1 MREVVVFSILKRV
14 IVGHAGAAML
24 RLPAVAGR
32 FYPSNPNELAA
43 SVRRM
48 SAARGDG
55 AVPAEIPVV
64 ACLVPHA
71 GYMYSGAVAGEV
83 FGRIELPKKI
93 VILGVRHFPR
103 GESAAILTSGA
114 WRTPLG
120 DAPIDTELAMALRDA
135 CPRLREDLVAH
146 SQEHS
151 LEVQIPFLQVLAP
164 GFSFVPVALGTLR
177 FDDLVRVGEAVARI
191 LSAAKERVL
200 LLATS
205 DLNHYEDDA
214 TTRVKDAKAVER
226 LLALD
231 ARGLFDVC
239 REEKISM
246 CGLGPAVATITAL
259 RAMGVT
265 RGELVRYATSANV
278 SGDTSSV
285 VGYAGVVWGRAK

>member
-1 MREVVVFSILKRV
+1 
-14 IVGHAGAAML
+14 ML

-32 FYPSNPNELAA
+32 FYPANPSELA
-43 SVRRM
+43 STVRRV
-48 SAARGDG
+48 SAPRDAASSSDVG
-55 AVPAEIPVV
+55 AEKISVT

-83 FGRIELPKKI
+83 FGRIALPKKI
-93 VILGVRHFPR
+93 LILGVRHFPR
-103 GESAAILTSGA
+103 GESAAILSNGA

-120 DAPIDTELAMALRDA
+120 DAPIDTELGTALRDA
-135 CPRLREDLVAH
+135 CPLLREDSVAH

-164 GFSFVPVALGTLR
+164 GFSFVPVALGTVR
-177 FDDLVRVGEAVARI
+177 FDDLVRVGEAVARA
-191 LSAAKERVL
+191 LLAAQEPVL

-214 TTRVKDAKAVER
+214 TTRVKDAKATAK

-239 REEKISM
+239 RTAKISM

-259 RAMGVT
+259 RAMGAT
-265 RGELVRYATSANV
+265 EGELVRYATSADV

-285 VGYAGVVWGRAK
+285 VGYAGIVWGEKLTRGNNYP

>member
-1 MREVVVFSILKRV
+1 
-14 IVGHAGAAML
+14 ML

-32 FYPSNPNELAA
+32 FYPSNPNELA
-43 SVRRM
+43 SVVRRM
-48 SAARGDG
+48 SAPRSSNATASATDSEKIS
-55 AVPAEIPVV
+55 VT

-71 GYMYSGAVAGEV
+71 GYTYSGAVAGEV
-83 FGRIELPKKI
+83 FGSIVLPKK
-93 VILGVRHFPR
+93 VLILGVRHFPR
-103 GESAAILTSGA
+103 GESVAILSNGA

-120 DAPIDTELAMALRDA
+120 DAPIDTELAMALRDV
-135 CPRLREDLVAH
+135 CPRLREDSVAH

-164 GFSFVPVALGTLR
+164 GFSFVPVALGTVR
-177 FDDLVRVGEAVARI
+177 FEDLVSVGEAVARV
-191 LSAAKERVL
+191 LTAAKEPVL

-214 TTRVKDAKAVER
+214 TTREKDAKALEK

-239 REEKISM
+239 REAKISM

-265 RGELVRYATSANV
+265 RGELVRYATSADV

-285 VGYAGVVWGRAK
+285 VGYAGVVWREAK